1 MKENKAIFTGFRSRI
16 LIHQMHMLVN
26 LVYFPDQW
34 SISQIPTRKTFS
46 LIPVEELPQYDV
58 RRKGG
63 FSFHD
68 NTHKGGIFSLST
80 HDSLPHSSATS
91 ISRVQHLARFSLEW
105 RSSGR
110 KKYMSFLSFN
120 QIFPPSPRLIPI
132 YNIG

>member
-1 MKENKAIFTGFRSRI
+1 MKEYKAIFTGFRYRI

-34 SISQIPTRKTFS
+34 SINQIPTRKTFS

-68 NTHKGGIFSLST
+68 NTQKEVYFLYPPMTASPILMLPLFPECNTWL
-80 HDSLPHSSATS
+80 DSH
-91 ISRVQHLARFSLEW
+91 
-105 RSSGR
+105 
-110 KKYMSFLSFN
+110 
-120 QIFPPSPRLIPI
+120 
-132 YNIG
+132 